1 MFRSFADVKTAE
13 MLNLPKPNLKDGKP
27 TIIACPMSEDQREI
41 QDHLVERYEDIRAG
55 KVKPWEDNALAVTT
69 DGRKLALD
77 ARMVSGQAT
86 DFPGSKINALVD
98 NVVNIWARTTP
109 QRGTQLIFADMG
121 INPTQWGYSVYEEVT
136 DKLVK
141 NGIPRE
147 QIASIGEAD
156 TDAKKQVLFDKV
168 RAGQVRVLLGSTQKM
183 GTGTNVQKRLVALH
197 HLDAPWKP
205 AEVEQ
210 RDGRIL
216 RQGNDNKEVEIYR
229 YVTEGSFDAY
239 MWQALETKARF
250 INQVMTG
257 DLTVRQAEDIGNQEL
272 SYAEVKAIASGNPA
286 VLTLAETDAE
296 IKRLHVLKKNHAD
309 EQYMARLRIKELPEK
324 IARLE
329 IRIARLGEDIATAK
343 AHDGITIGS
352 RPCAKEDV
360 HEALEARLKG
370 TSMTPWRH
378 ERMELGMYRG
388 LKFGLDLAPHER
400 PAVYVEGAVKRFDSL
415 SRDHHGPRAIMNA
428 VARLVDGYEGEKARA
443 AKELEIS
450 RGQLRDYQGRV
461 GGVSQ
466 HEAYLEELHS
476 LRDQLER
483 ALSDKPGEADQ
494 EEIVARIKA
503 LREAHTVEAAPERT
517 RRQAASIEEAVTT
530 RIMRGRETEPVK
542 VEKPEQIEIPVQ
554 SAEIMRFKKPVMSKP
569 KATHREK
576 VEGEKR
582 QLSLF

>member
-1 MFRSFADVKTAE
+1 
-13 MLNLPKPNLKDGKP
+13 
-27 TIIACPMSEDQREI
+27 MSEDQREI
-41 QDHLVERYEDIRAG
+41 QDRLVERYEAIRAG

-69 DGRKLALD
+69 DGRRLALD
-77 ARMVSGQAT
+77 ARLVSSQAN

-98 NVVNIWARTTP
+98 NVVNIWARTAP

-121 INPTQWGYSVYEEVT
+121 INSTAWGYSVYQEVT

-147 QIASIGEAD
+147 QIASIGDAD

-168 RAGQVRVLLGSTQKM
+168 RSGQVRVLLGSTQKM

-197 HLDAPWKP
+197 HIDAPWKP

-257 DLTVRQAEDIGNQEL
+257 DLAVRQAEDIGNQEL

-329 IRIARLGEDIATAK
+329 IRIARLGEDIATARK
-343 AHDGITIGS
+343 HEGDPVTIGS
-352 RPCAKEDV
+352 RRCAKEDV

-370 TSMTPWRH
+370 VDMAPWRR
-378 ERMELGMYRG
+378 ESVALGMYRG
-388 LKFGLDLAPHER
+388 LKFGLDLSPHEN
-400 PAVYVEGAVKRFDSL
+400 PAVYVEGAVTRFEPL
-415 SRDHHGPRAIMNA
+415 SREHRGPRAIMNA
-428 VARLVDGYEGEKARA
+428 VARLVDGYGDERARA
-443 AKELEIS
+443 AKDLEIS
-450 RGQLRDYQGRV
+450 RGQLRDYQSRI
-461 GGVSQ
+461 GGVFQ
-466 HEAYLEELHS
+466 HGQYLEELHS

-494 EEIVARIKA
+494 GEIVTRIKA
-503 LREAHTVEAAPERT
+503 LRDAHTLDAAPERT
-517 RRQAASIEEAVTT
+517 KRQAASIEEAVTT
-530 RIMRGRETEPVK
+530 RILRGRESAPAPQ
-542 VEKPEQIEIPVQ
+542 PEQIEIPVQ
-554 SAEIMRFKKPVMSKP
+554 TAEIMRFRKPVANKP

-576 VEGEKR
+576 VAGDKR